1 MKFLYILVKLSVA
14 SNVASG
20 YFSLISLDEKIAI
33 IRRIIAIEK
42 EVVRLNQSLTKNG
55 IGNDMT
61 LNTAVANLANTEA
74 QLPLLEQQLKEQEV
88 ALSILLGRSPRAI
101 VKDAVKRGEMI
112 TALPNPPS
120 VPKILPSKLLTQRPD
135 IRSAERE
142 LIVANPNIDL
152 AKDAYF
158 PSLSLTALLGM
169 NSQNINDLFNKH
181 AHNHQ
186 LTKSVSMPIFDLGAT
201 SANVGIAK
209 SLKDQAV
216 IRYAQVVRRAF
227 GDMANALMS
236 QRSAASSYSFAIK
249 NNKSLAEVMRLT
261 DQKYKHGTMGRLGFL
276 TAEQNL
282 LQSKLAVNN
291 AKLVQLVAT
300 LDLYSVLG
308 GDW

>member
-1 MKFLYILVKLSVA
+1 LIVKVSVICNKSMLIRIALLQSIQASKNIGEKMKFLYILVKLSVA

-33 IRRIIAIEK
+33 MRRIIAIEK

-61 LNTAVANLANTEA
+61 LNTAVANLANTKA

-142 LIVANPNIDL
+142 LIVANANIDL
-152 AKDAYF
+152 AKAAYF
-158 PSLSLTALLGM
+158 PSLSL
-169 NSQNINDLFNKH
+169 I
-181 AHNHQ
+181 
-186 LTKSVSMPIFDLGAT
+186 PIHYQADK
-201 SANVGIAK
+201 NYGI
-209 SLKDQAV
+209 
-216 IRYAQVVRRAF
+216 
-227 GDMANALMS
+227 
-236 QRSAASSYSFAIK
+236 
-249 NNKSLAEVMRLT
+249 MRL
-261 DQKYKHGTMGRLGFL
+261 
-276 TAEQNL
+276 
-282 LQSKLAVNN
+282 
-291 AKLVQLVAT
+291 
-300 LDLYSVLG
+300 
-308 GDW
+308 